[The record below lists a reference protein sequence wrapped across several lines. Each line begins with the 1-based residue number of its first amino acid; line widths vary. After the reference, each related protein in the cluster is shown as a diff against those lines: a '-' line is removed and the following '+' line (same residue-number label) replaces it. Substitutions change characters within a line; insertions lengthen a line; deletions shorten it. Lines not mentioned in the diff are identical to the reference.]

1 MEKLDLDW
9 HTFSDHL
16 FSTSKSFMET
26 KELADVTLISDDQK
40 QLYAHKVFLSAGSEV
55 IRNIL
60 INNTHKHPVIYL
72 TNIKHQELEA
82 IIQFIYLGKAT
93 FYQDKMGDFLS
104 AARNLQ
110 IKEIA
115 TGFEMNDETDDT
127 EGTYES
133 QAYVPA
139 NDSVKQTLPQTD
151 QLQPTSSGKRTNE
164 IESNAVGFRKKLPQI
179 PVLIVVKYFMT
190 VVT

>member
-55 IRNIL
+55 FRNIL

-82 IIQFIYLGKAT
+82 ILQFIYLGKAT
-93 FYQDKMGDFLS
+93 FYKDKMNDFLS
-104 AARNLQ
+104 AAKNLQ
-110 IKEIA
+110 VKEIA
-115 TGFEMNDETDDT
+115 SGFEEIAGETSNEPTLDD
-127 EGTYES
+127 
-133 QAYVPA
+133 
-139 NDSVKQTLPQTD
+139 
-151 QLQPTSSGKRTNE
+151 LQTSSTHTPQPFNNDQEANE
-164 IESNAVGFRKKLPQI
+164 INESNVVSTKK
-179 PVLIVVKYFMT
+179 YSCSGCRYT
-190 VVT
+190 TDSSG

>member
-55 IRNIL
+55 FRNIL

-82 IIQFIYLGKAT
+82 ILQFIYLGKAT
-93 FYQDKMGDFLS
+93 FYQDKMDDFIT
-104 AARNLQ
+104 AAKYLKV
-110 IKEIA
+110 KEIH
-115 TGFEMNDETDDT
+115 TGID
-127 EGTYES
+127 
-133 QAYVPA
+133 
-139 NDSVKQTLPQTD
+139 L
-151 QLQPTSSGKRTNE
+151 GKP
-164 IESNAVGFRKKLPQI
+164 SKKI
-179 PVLIVVKYFMT
+179 KSINKVNVLICLDPLPPPPNKEKKN
-190 VVT
+190 